1 MVIEYAMTFGR
12 TEVCT
17 YKSGFSPA
25 FGIHPGRAQ
34 AWGGLCSS
42 PEFLLTWAAGTV
54 TSLLELGSMSRVG
67 PRVSLPDHDEEEITK
82 QCHVSQPF
90 LLCKHSDGTRKALI

>member
-17 YKSGFSPA
+17 YKSSFSPA
-25 FGIHPGRAQ
+25 CGIHPGRAQ

-42 PEFLLTWAAGTV
+42 PEFLLTWAPGTV